1 MLPAAITASETITS
15 TGYALITSSINKDI
29 FRTRAI
35 ENALQKI
42 VLESGQDLNSFS
54 IVENGKVL
62 LDQIQT
68 RSAIKVLQYD
78 VIKETIKNKKYHVT
92 VQALLGQGESVT
104 AKNTCKKST

>member
-1 MLPAAITASETITS
+1 MKKFLRIYILPLLVLISFTFSASATMAKDIVTS

-42 VLESGQDLNSFS
+42 VMESGQDLNSFS
-54 IVENGKVL
+54 IVENGKIL

-68 RSAIKVLQYD
+68 HSTVKVLQYD
-78 VIKETIKNKKYHVT
+78 IVE
-92 VQALLGQGESVT
+92 
-104 AKNTCKKST
+104 